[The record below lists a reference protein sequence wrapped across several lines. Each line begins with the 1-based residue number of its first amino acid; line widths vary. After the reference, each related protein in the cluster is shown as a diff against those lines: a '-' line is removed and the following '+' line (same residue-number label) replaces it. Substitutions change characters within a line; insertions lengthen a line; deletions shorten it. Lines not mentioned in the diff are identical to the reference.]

1 MKNQVSAAR
10 IRSTRKVQESWLM
23 SITVMDPS
31 RRIISIVIKVVR
43 QRKTIAELTSST
55 SFARI
60 GKPTLIIVCKVT
72 KYLNRNLLVSVTKQY
87 KEYCV
92 LNTLKPKKEEVKH
105 WIKAIEKHKLLH
117 CFSFQRKIGLPEG
130 LPPS

>member
-1 MKNQVSAAR
+1 
-10 IRSTRKVQESWLM
+10 M
-23 SITVMDPS
+23 SITFRDPS
-31 RRIISIVIKVVR
+31 RRIISIVMKVAR
-43 QRKTIAELTSST
+43 QRKTIAELTIST

-92 LNTLKPKKEEVKH
+92 LNTFVKTKERGSKT
-105 WIKAIEKHKLLH
+105 LN
-117 CFSFQRKIGLPEG
+117 
-130 LPPS
+130 